1 MPPISTCRYTSVAT
15 TRKLMQSIHGE
26 AVDAPVRQISE
37 LFLAVHN
44 VGGAS
49 FEDFLWWAARYPVVM
64 LPMFR
69 VQKVLRRMSL
79 GETFFSAKA
88 SQGRLSAEEQTV
100 RCASCASVGAR
111 RERLLTSTPIYVR
124 PRNNWHRYTGCVA
137 WLFMAGLGAHH
148 RHDHARCRGVALC
161 EEYARGLGVDGK

>member
-1 MPPISTCRYTSVAT
+1 
-15 TRKLMQSIHGE
+15 MQSIHGE

-49 FEDFLWWAARYPVVM
+49 FDDFLWWAARYPVVM

-79 GETFFSAKA
+79 GETFFFTA
-88 SQGRLSAEEQTV
+88 L
-100 RCASCASVGAR
+100 
-111 RERLLTSTPIYVR
+111 P
-124 PRNNWHRYTGCVA
+124 
-137 WLFMAGLGAHH
+137 FMIFLEGLGKG
-148 RHDHARCRGVALC
+148 DS
-161 EEYARGLGVDGK
+161 